1 MTETFNME
9 KPVVNATVGLYPLI
23 VVDMVRSCCSE
34 KFERPEINI
43 TFNRIRKMIPRLIKF
58 TDEYRRF
65 GGKIIWLRSTPW
77 REEYL
82 PKNINRLYRENPYA
96 TFYTEHDVEE
106 SVKFFDDINP
116 REPDEILTKNTYSA
130 FANAQL
136 QKLFRK
142 HRWDTYLL
150 SGVFAEACVN
160 ATLIDGFAK
169 GLFTIILS
177 DLVETMDDEEQQAH
191 KRHLITHQWPLMYG
205 HVMTSSE
212 FLKKLAKKPY

>member
-1 MTETFNME
+1 MVSMDKTTEMK
-9 KPVVNATVGLYPLI
+9 KPVINATVGLYPLI
-23 VVDMVRSCCSE
+23 VVDIVKSCCSE

-43 TFNRIRKMIPRLIKF
+43 TFNKIRQMIPRLIKF
-58 TDEYRRF
+58 TDEYHRL
-65 GGKIIWLRSTPW
+65 GGKIIWVRSTPW

-106 SVKFFDDINP
+106 SVEFYDGISP
-116 REPDEILTKNTYSA
+116 REPDEVFTKNTYSS
-130 FANAQL
+130 FANAHL

-160 ATLIDGFAK
+160 ATLIDSFTK

-177 DLVETMDDEEQQAH
+177 DLVESMDDDEQQAH
-191 KRHLITHQWPLMYG
+191 KKHLITHQWPLMYG

-212 FLKKLAKKPY
+212 FLKKLAK